1 MAWQIVLV
9 QVASVLLESAA
20 QKVGS
25 RLGNEIASQIFGSNT
40 PSNLYIG
47 LNREALDAIS
57 SIVKREIQQAALED
71 SNTKIEAL
79 KIQLEEYQIDPINN
93 QFRIEEA
100 ILSSNYLVEKLE
112 SLGSVGLGA
121 YMLAAQI
128 RISALMLRAD
138 LFSSEWNNVKS
149 RLVDYSNYA
158 KTVLPNLINDSWYAK
173 IKDFNTSNLPI
184 CSGDGKFGR
193 VLTSAESDVYYDG
206 ETSN

>member
-57 SIVKREIQQAALED
+57 SIVKREIQQAAF
-71 SNTKIEAL
+71 
-79 KIQLEEYQIDPINN
+79 EEYQIDPINN

-158 KTVLPNLINDSWYAK
+158 KTVLPTLINDSWYAK